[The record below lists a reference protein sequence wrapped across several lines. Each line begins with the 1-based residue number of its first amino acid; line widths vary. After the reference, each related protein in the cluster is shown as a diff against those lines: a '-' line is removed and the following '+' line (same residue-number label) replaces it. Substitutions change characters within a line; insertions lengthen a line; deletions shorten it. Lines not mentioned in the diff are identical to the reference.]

1 MPTIN
6 RIINN
11 DLILLTIDILN
22 QKGTKNENRAIF
34 ILFISLHDI
43 TNPKKTKV
51 TEIRLLS
58 FKHDFFDAP

>member
-6 RIINN
+6 RMINN

-22 QKGTKNENRAIF
+22 QKGTINENRAIF

-43 TNPKKTKV
+43 IKQKKTNV
-51 TEIRLLS
+51 CIS
-58 FKHDFFDAP
+58 NQIGS

>member
-6 RIINN
+6 RMINN

-22 QKGTKNENRAIF
+22 QKRTKNENRVIF

-58 FKHDFFDAP
+58 FKNDFFDAP